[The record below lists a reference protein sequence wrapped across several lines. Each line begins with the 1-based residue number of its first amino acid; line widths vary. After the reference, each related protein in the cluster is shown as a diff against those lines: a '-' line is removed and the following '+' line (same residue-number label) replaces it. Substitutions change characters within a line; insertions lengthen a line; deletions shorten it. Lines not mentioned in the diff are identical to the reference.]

1 MADKTNPRAGE
12 TTTPLASRPHHPLM
26 TLRDEVDR
34 LFDSFFPSAF
44 GRSIFDVDPWRDRA
58 FRMVGDISP
67 RMDVTERDDRYD
79 ISVEVPGMDEKDVA
93 VKVHGDMLTIS
104 GEKKTERT
112 DDTGATH
119 LTERSY
125 GSFAR
130 SIRLPDD
137 ADAETIKAD
146 YAKGVLTISVPK
158 RPGGKDEKKIEV
170 TTH

>member
-1 MADKTNPRAGE
+1 MADKTTPRE
-12 TTTPLASRPHHPLM
+12 TTTPATVRAHHPLM

-34 LFDSFFPSAF
+34 LFDNFFPNAL
-44 GRSIFDVDPWRDRA
+44 GRSLFDVDPWRGRA
-58 FRMVGDISP
+58 FGSLGDITP
-67 RMDVTERDDRYD
+67 RMDVAERADRYD
-79 ISVEVPGMDEKDVA
+79 ISVELPGMDEKDVS

-104 GEKKTERT
+104 GEKRAERSE
-112 DDTGATH
+112 DVGATH

-130 SIRLPDD
+130 SVRLPED
-137 ADAETIKAD
+137 ADAEGIKAD

-158 RPGGKDEKKIEV
+158 SPEGRNEKKIEV